1 MHSTIFIARAC
12 FVTMF
17 LLVLSLSQG
26 HLQPAVAVNAS
37 QFNQNL
43 GTGIN
48 LGNALDAPKEGEWGV
63 TLEADYFRLIKEA
76 GFSHV
81 RLPVRW
87 SSHADQQAPYKI
99 DPSFIAR
106 VRWAI
111 KQAGQNNLKVVLNM
125 HHYEE
130 FELDPDAHRE
140 RFLALWKQI
149 SEEFKNESIDQV
161 AFEIYNE
168 PAKKIN
174 AAFWN
179 KLFAEA
185 LAMVRKNNRERIIVV
200 GPVQWNSVTA
210 LDTLQLPDDKNLL
223 VTIHY
228 YEPFHFTHQGA
239 EWVGAES
246 KNWLGT
252 TWSGDA
258 AQMAAVESDF
268 NKAQKW
274 AAARERP
281 IYLGEFGAYSKA
293 DMPSRAKYTQ
303 AVRETAIKHGFS
315 AAYWEFCSGFGAYD
329 TTSRSWRKPLWD
341 ALIPTKAG
349 H

>member
-1 MHSTIFIARAC
+1 MAKFC
-12 FVTMF
+12 FVTGF
-17 LLVLSLSQG
+17 LLVMTIGQG
-26 HLQPAVAVNAS
+26 YLQTALAVTAI
-37 QFNQNL
+37 QYNQNL

-87 SSHADQQAPYKI
+87 SSHAGLQAPYRI
-99 DPSFIAR
+99 DPVFTER

-111 KQAGQNNLKVVLNM
+111 KQARQNNLRVVLNM

-130 FELDPDAHRE
+130 FEVDPDAHRE

-168 PAKKIN
+168 PAKKIR

-179 KLFAEA
+179 QLFAEA
-185 LAMVRKNNRERIIVV
+185 LAMVRKNNRDRIIVV

-252 TWSGDA
+252 TWSGSAEQIA
-258 AQMAAVESDF
+258 ALKSDF
-268 NKAQKW
+268 DKAQKW
-274 AAARERP
+274 ADAHQRP

-303 AVRETAIKHGFS
+303 AVRENAAQHGFS
-315 AAYWEFCSGFGAYD
+315 AAYWEFCSGFGAYNPVIH
-329 TTSRSWRKPLWD
+329 SWRKAIRD